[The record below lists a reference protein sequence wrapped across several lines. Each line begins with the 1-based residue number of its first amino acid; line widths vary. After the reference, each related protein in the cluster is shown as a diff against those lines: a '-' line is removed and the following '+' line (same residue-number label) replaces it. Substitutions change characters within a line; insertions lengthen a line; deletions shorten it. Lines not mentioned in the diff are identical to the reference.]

1 MVAKGAKE
9 VEFVLEGVLA
19 TEEAFLERGHWCHG
33 TTSIKFPF
41 LTVCCIGSMICIIC
55 IICCI
60 GGGEVRTEK
69 GELLLGGGVQWG
81 AIHDFLVHE

>member
-41 LTVCCIGSMICIIC
+41 LTVCCMICC

-60 GGGEVRTEK
+60 GRICCIGGEVRTEK
-69 GELLLGGGVQWG
+69 GELLLGGGV
-81 AIHDFLVHE
+81 